1 MKQEQPIA
9 FTYVYI
15 KGSRKG
21 RNTERISLRSAF
33 ANMAKAKLRI
43 VPLGGLGE
51 VGKNM
56 TVFELG
62 DDALIVDT
70 GIMFPANDMFG
81 VDYII
86 PDFRYLQERTDLKIH
101 GILYTHGHEDHVGAT
116 QHVVEAFPGVPIW
129 ATPLTAGLIEV
140 KLRNANLHKTTKINV
155 FQAGDV
161 LKIGPFE
168 VESYHVC
175 HSIPDCVGFG
185 INTPFGMVV
194 HSGDYKFDNTPVDG
208 KKPDYAKLAE
218 FSKRGVLLLMAD
230 STNADQPGWTPSESV
245 IDGAF
250 DAVFRQAKGRIMVA
264 TFASLISRI
273 QQVAKAAERYGR
285 KIAVAGHSMAE
296 NIKMARDLGIL
307 NVPDDM
313 FIDLN
318 RIGQMQDSKVVIM
331 VTGAQGEPSAVLAR
345 LATGRHRQL
354 DIQESD
360 TVIIS
365 AHTIPGNEESVNRTI
380 NRLFQRGADV
390 IYDPIAPVHVSGH
403 ARQEE
408 MRLLINLTN
417 PRYFLPVHG
426 ELRHLRSHAR
436 LAIESGI
443 PEDHVFVVENGFVVE
458 ADKNGVRVGERVP
471 GGYVFVDGSGVGDIG
486 KAVIRDREILARDG
500 FLMVSV
506 TVDRKSGEMV
516 ENPEI
521 ISRGFVYLR
530 DSNELIELVKSTIND
545 VLVNNSG
552 QNGKRRDKLQDSIS
566 RVLYNETGRRPMVF
580 SVINER

>member
-1 MKQEQPIA
+1 
-9 FTYVYI
+9 
-15 KGSRKG
+15 
-21 RNTERISLRSAF
+21 
-33 ANMAKAKLRI
+33 MAKTKLRI
-43 VPLGGLGE
+43 IPLGGLGE
-51 VGKNM
+51 IGKNM
-56 TVFELG
+56 TVFEIG
-62 DDALIVDT
+62 DDAIIIDT

-86 PDFRYLQERTDLKIH
+86 PDFHYLKERPNLKLH

-129 ATPLTAGLIEV
+129 ATPLTAGLVEV
-140 KLRNANLHKTTKINV
+140 KLREANLHKTTKINV

-161 LKIGPFE
+161 LKVGPFI

-185 INTPFGMVV
+185 INTPFGLII
-194 HSGDYKFDNTPVDG
+194 HSGDYKFDNSPVDG

-218 FSKRGVLLLMAD
+218 FSRRGVLLLMAD

-250 DAVFRQAKGRIMVA
+250 DSVFRQAKGRIMVA
-264 TFASLISRI
+264 TFASLISRFH
-273 QQVAKAAERYGR
+273 QVAVAAQRYGR

-307 NVPDDM
+307 NIPDDL
-313 FIDLN
+313 FLDLN
-318 RIGQMQDSKVVIM
+318 RLNQVQDSKVVIL

-354 DIQESD
+354 EVKEGD
-360 TVIIS
+360 TIIIS
-365 AHTIPGNEESVNRTI
+365 SHTIPGNEESVNRTI
-380 NRLFQRGADV
+380 NRLFQKGADV

-417 PRYFLPVHG
+417 PQYFLPVHG
-426 ELRHLRSHAR
+426 ELRQLKAHAR
-436 LAIESGI
+436 LGMQSGI
-443 PEDHVFVVENGFVVE
+443 PPERIFVVENGYVIEV
-458 ADKNGVRVGERVP
+458 DKNGVRVGERVP

-486 KAVIRDREILARDG
+486 KAVIHDREILARDG
-500 FLMVSV
+500 FLMVIA
-506 TVDRKSGEMV
+506 TVDRKSGELV
-516 ENPEI
+516 EDPEI
-521 ISRGFVYLR
+521 ISRGFVFLR
-530 DSNELIELVKSTIND
+530 DADDLIHQVKSTIND
-545 VLVNNSG
+545 VLVSSAG
-552 QNGKRRDKLQDSIS
+552 QNGKRREKLQESIS

-580 SVINER
+580 SIINER